1 MSGPGKPCMA
11 MVNSIER
18 AVLMIQWELLDAN
31 SGRRSLLKQ
40 SFRLLV
46 GTLLLGAPVNA
57 IAQEAARSNQ
67 VPKFHAQPPNGPLP
81 QVRNS
86 AQYAANPT
94 VERIYQLAAAIRPV
108 LYQLPCYCSCDREEG
123 HASLLDCYVST
134 HAVQCLIC
142 QREAVFAFRQTRRGK
157 RPRQIRTEILRGD
170 WKSEIIDNITT
181 LPAV

>member
-1 MSGPGKPCMA
+1 
-11 MVNSIER
+11 
-18 AVLMIQWELLDAN
+18 MIQWEMLDAN
-31 SGRRSLLKQ
+31 IGRRSLLKQ
-40 SFRLLV
+40 SFRMLM
-46 GTLLLGAPVNA
+46 GTLLLGAPIHA
-57 IAQEAARSNQ
+57 ISQATAPSNK
-67 VPKFHAQPPNGPLP
+67 VPKFHAQPPNGALQ
-81 QVRNS
+81 QVRNP

-157 RPRQIRTEILRGD
+157 HPRQIREEILRGD
-170 WKSEIIDNITT
+170 WKSEIIDDITS
-181 LPAV
+181 LPTV

>member
-1 MSGPGKPCMA
+1 MSGPRKPCMA
-11 MVNSIER
+11 MFNSIER

-46 GTLLLGAPVNA
+46 GTLLLGAPMNA
-57 IAQEAARSNQ
+57 IAQETAGSNQ
-67 VPKFHAQPPNGPLP
+67 VPKFHAQPPDGPLP
-81 QVRNS
+81 QVRNP

-108 LYQLPCYCSCDREEG
+108 LYQLPCYCACDGAEG
-123 HASLLDCYVST
+123 HASLLDCFVGT
-134 HAVQCLIC
+134 HAVQCWIC

-157 RPRQIRTEILRGD
+157 HPRQIRTGKV
-170 WKSEIIDNITT
+170 KSSTT
-181 LPAV
+181 